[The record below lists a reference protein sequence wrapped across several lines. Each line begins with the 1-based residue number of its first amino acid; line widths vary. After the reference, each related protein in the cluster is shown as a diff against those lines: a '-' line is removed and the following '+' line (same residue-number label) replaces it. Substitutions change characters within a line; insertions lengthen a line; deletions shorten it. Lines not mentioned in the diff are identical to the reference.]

1 LKKFISPCAEK
12 IDGNHFYTIYR
23 GEELMAMPNLGD
35 MMKQIQQAGE
45 KMQDVQKQL
54 EKIVAHGEAGGGMVK
69 VTASGKQKVLSL
81 TIDPDIMDDAEMVQ
95 DLVLAAV
102 NNALDEAGRL
112 AQEEISKVT
121 GGMMNPADMLK
132 NLNLGL

>member
-1 LKKFISPCAEK
+1 
-12 IDGNHFYTIYR
+12 
-23 GEELMAMPNLGD
+23 MAMPNLGD

-54 EKIVAHGEAGGGMVK
+54 EKIVAYGEAGGGMVK
-69 VTASGKQKVLSL
+69 VSVSGKQKLLSL

-102 NNALDEAGRL
+102 NNALDESARL

-132 NLNLGL
+132 NLNLGQ

>member
-1 LKKFISPCAEK
+1 
-12 IDGNHFYTIYR
+12 
-23 GEELMAMPNLGD
+23 MAMPNLGD

-54 EKIVAHGEAGGGMVK
+54 EKIVAYGEAGGGMVK
-69 VTASGKQKVLSL
+69 VSVSGKQKVLSL
-81 TIDPDIMDDAEMVQ
+81 TIDPDIMDDPEMVQ

-102 NNALDEAGRL
+102 NNALDESARL

-121 GGMMNPADMLK
+121 GGMMNPADILK
-132 NLNLGL
+132 NLNLGQ

>member
-1 LKKFISPCAEK
+1 
-12 IDGNHFYTIYR
+12 
-23 GEELMAMPNLGD
+23 MAMPNLGD

-54 EKIVAHGEAGGGMVK
+54 EKIVAYGEAGGGMVK
-69 VTASGKQKVLSL
+69 VSVSGKQKVLSL

-102 NNALDEAGRL
+102 NNALDESARL

-121 GGMMNPADMLK
+121 GGMMNPADILK
-132 NLNLGL
+132 NLNLGQ

>member
-1 LKKFISPCAEK
+1 
-12 IDGNHFYTIYR
+12 
-23 GEELMAMPNLGD
+23 MAMPNLGD

-54 EKIVAHGEAGGGMVK
+54 EKIVAYGEAGGGMVK
-69 VTASGKQKVLSL
+69 VSVSGKQKMLGL
-81 TIDPDIMDDAEMVQ
+81 TIDPDIMDDVEMVQ

-102 NNALDEAGRL
+102 NNALDESARL

-121 GGMMNPADMLK
+121 GGMMNPADILK

>member
-1 LKKFISPCAEK
+1 
-12 IDGNHFYTIYR
+12 
-23 GEELMAMPNLGD
+23 MAMPNLGD

-54 EKIVAHGEAGGGMVK
+54 EKIVAYGEAGGGMVK
-69 VTASGKQKVLSL
+69 VSVSGKQKLLSL

-102 NNALDEAGRL
+102 NNALDEAARL

-132 NLNLGL
+132 NLNLGQ

>member
-1 LKKFISPCAEK
+1 
-12 IDGNHFYTIYR
+12 
-23 GEELMAMPNLGD
+23 MAMPNLGD

-54 EKIVAHGEAGGGMVK
+54 EKIVAYGEAGGGMVK
-69 VTASGKQKVLSL
+69 VSVSGKQKVLSL
-81 TIDPDIMDDAEMVQ
+81 TIDPDIMDDVEMVQ

-102 NNALDEAGRL
+102 NNALDESARL

-121 GGMMNPADMLK
+121 GGMMNPADILK
-132 NLNLGL
+132 NLNLGQ

>member
-1 LKKFISPCAEK
+1 M
-12 IDGNHFYTIYR
+12 T
-23 GEELMAMPNLGD
+23 MPNFGD

-54 EKIVAHGEAGGGMVK
+54 EKIVAYGEAGGGMVR
-69 VTASGKQKVLSL
+69 VSVSGKQKVLSL
-81 TIDPDIMDDAEMVQ
+81 TIDPDIMDDPEMVQ

-102 NNALDEAGRL
+102 NNALDESARL

-121 GGMMNPADMLK
+121 GGMMNPADILK
-132 NLNLGL
+132 NLNLGQ

>member
-1 LKKFISPCAEK
+1 
-12 IDGNHFYTIYR
+12 
-23 GEELMAMPNLGD
+23 MAMPNLGD

-54 EKIVAHGEAGGGMVK
+54 EKIVAYGEAGGGMVK
-69 VTASGKQKVLSL
+69 VSVSGKQKLLSL
-81 TIDPDIMDDAEMVQ
+81 TIDPDIMDDPEMVQ

-102 NNALDEAGRL
+102 NNALDESARL

-121 GGMMNPADMLK
+121 SGMVNPADILK
-132 NLNLGL
+132 NLNLGQ

>member
-1 LKKFISPCAEK
+1 
-12 IDGNHFYTIYR
+12 
-23 GEELMAMPNLGD
+23 MAMPNFGD

-54 EKIVAHGEAGGGMVK
+54 ERIVAYGEAGGGMVK
-69 VTASGKQKVLSL
+69 VSVSGKQKLLTLS
-81 TIDPDIMDDAEMVQ
+81 IDPDIMDDREMVQ
-95 DLVLAAV
+95 DLVLAAA
-102 NNALDEAGRL
+102 NNALDESARL